1 MNTQHRMTSI
11 AELKE
16 VIGKLWKSVDSFK
29 VSSAQEDQ
37 RIKDQIGEWTQTN
50 LELLKLLAAKTGE
63 TERLAQNYSRL
74 TSSLNKFDQE
84 WQVLHQQ
91 IEQLKAVL
99 ITSKHGIQTGISPS
113 EMSALQLEISRLSE
127 QVRQAVPSEL
137 RKALIA
143 TYPLTVPSPSQPT
156 SNWGDWV
163 LSGSSILLVITL
175 MVSGV
180 VGKQQLDHIQQRV
193 EWTLIKLQ
201 RLER

>member
-1 MNTQHRMTSI
+1 MNTQHGMTSI

-84 WQVLHQQ
+84 WQQLHQQ
-91 IEQLKAVL
+91 IEQLNAILV
-99 ITSKHGIQTGISPS
+99 TSKRGIQAGISSS
-113 EMSALQLEISRLSE
+113 EASALQREMSKLGK
-127 QVRQAVPSEL
+127 QVRNAILEYPPP
-137 RKALIA
+137 LI
-143 TYPLTVPSPSQPT
+143 PPNQQT
-156 SNWGDWV
+156 SNWNNRWRYRV
-163 LSGSSILLVITL
+163 LVLLIMVIIT
-175 MVSGV
+175 
-180 VGKQQLDHIQQRV
+180 VGMTTKLQLDHVQQRV
-193 EWTLIKLQ
+193 EWSLIKLQ
-201 RLER
+201 RIEQRLTISRGAK

>member
-1 MNTQHRMTSI
+1 MNTQHGMTAI

-74 TSSLNKFDQE
+74 TSSLNRFDQE
-84 WQVLHQQ
+84 WQALHQQ
-91 IEQLKAVL
+91 IEQLNAIL
-99 ITSKHGIQTGISPS
+99 TTSKHGTQTELSSS
-113 EMSALQLEISRLSE
+113 EASALQLEMSMLSG
-127 QVRQAVPSEL
+127 QVRNA
-137 RKALIA
+137 IA
-143 TYPLTVPSPSQPT
+143 AYPLTIVAPSQKT

-163 LSGSSILLVITL
+163 KCGISTFLVVAMTTI
-175 MVSGV
+175 GV
-180 VGKQQLDHIQQRV
+180 VGKQRLDHIQQRV
-193 EWTLIKLQ
+193 EWSLIKLQ
-201 RLER
+201 RIEQR